1 MRVAALNLYPLK
13 GARAVGADRVSV
25 QPRGFMGDRRWMVV
39 TPDGLFATQRS
50 HPRLATVTAIP
61 FGAGLKLSA
70 PDAGDV
76 VVPRPTSGER
86 RDVTVWDSRVS
97 AAVADPSAHAWL
109 SDYFGEPL
117 MLVHM
122 DALADRRK
130 DGIWVE
136 APIPVSFADAYPVL
150 VATTGSLGAINAEIV
165 RHGGAAVTM
174 TRFRPNVVIDCDEA
188 WREDFWKVLRIG
200 SAELELVKPCDR
212 CIVTT
217 TDQATGERRGQ
228 EPLISLARLRMS
240 GDRRINGVLFGW
252 NSAPR
257 VLGSVAVGDRVEVLE
272 ERPEGFP
279 IRRPGLSLSNTGS

>member
-13 GARAVGADRVSV
+13 GARAVSADRVEL
-25 QPRGFMGDRRWMVV
+25 QARGFAGDRRWLVV
-39 TPDGLFATQRS
+39 RPDGTFVTQRS

-61 FGAGLKLSA
+61 SGAGLKLSA
-70 PDAGDV
+70 PDAGEV
-76 VVPRPTSGER
+76 VVLRPTSGER
-86 RDVTVWDSRVS
+86 RDVTVWDTRVS

-150 VATTGSLGAINAEIV
+150 VVTTGSLGALNAEIA
-165 RHGGAAVTM
+165 RNGGAAVPM
-174 TRFRPNVVIDCDEA
+174 TRFRPNVVIDCDDA
-188 WREDFWKVLRIG
+188 WREDFWTVLRLG
-200 SAELELVKPCDR
+200 DTELELVKPCDR

-217 TDQATGERRGQ
+217 TDQATGERLGQ
-228 EPLISLARLRMS
+228 EPLTSLARLRMS
-240 GDRRINGVLFGW
+240 GDKRINGVLFGW
-252 NSAPR
+252 NAAPR
-257 VLGSVAVGDRVEVLE
+257 TLGLIAVGDDVQVLE
-272 ERPEGFP
+272 TRPEGFP
-279 IRRPGLSLSNTGS
+279 IRQVKASVLEG